1 MKLPPLDIT
10 VARALAGAGAF
21 FLSCVVLLMIFIK
34 PELAE
39 TDLFKSLAQAIVI
52 QGLIGLVFAFMFTGR
67 NLGEGSN
74 GLPPQPPA
82 PPPATPDNAEGE
94 G

>member
-1 MKLPPLDIT
+1 MKLPPLDIS

-21 FLSCVVLLMIFIK
+21 FLTCAVLVMIFIK
-34 PELAE
+34 PDLAE
-39 TDLFKSLAQAIVI
+39 SDLFKSLAQAIVI

-67 NLGEGSN
+67 NIGEGSKD
-74 GLPPQPPA
+74 LPAA
-82 PPPATPDNAEGE
+82 PPPPDNPEGE